1 MIAASWLLVWL
12 LPFSYRVIFVM
23 KSLNILSVGLATV
36 TIVAST
42 AIAAVAQPGWIAGDT
57 TNVRDQPSTQ
67 GRVVTYTDRGDRVEI
82 LASRINPADGYG
94 WYQVQLPNRSRGW
107 VRADLVR
114 ISTGTTTANPIP
126 RNIGGGERPGVGS
139 DTDIGATV
147 RLQGAVSVRRSPG
160 LDGAIAFTGN
170 RGDRVFVKD
179 SYRGRDGIWLHVTY
193 PMALSGVESSGWVQ
207 RNLTR

>member
-1 MIAASWLLVWL
+1 
-12 LPFSYRVIFVM
+12 M

-67 GRVVTYTDRGDRVEI
+67 GRVVTYTYRGDRVEI

-107 VRADLVR
+107 VRADLVQ
-114 ISTGTTTANPIP
+114 ISTGTTSYKPIP
-126 RNIGGGERPGVGS
+126 RNIGGGERPNTGS
-139 DTDIGATV
+139 DTDVGETV
-147 RLQGAVSVRRSPG
+147 SLTRAVSVRRAPG

-170 RGDRVFVKD
+170 RGDRVFVKE
-179 SYRGRDGIWLHVTY
+179 SYRGRDGIWLRVVY
-193 PMALSGVESSGWVQ
+193 PMALRGVEASGWVQ
-207 RNLTR
+207 RELTR